1 VWKLARKTA
10 SLIFTRQNFTELMEA
25 TFVQKGQ
32 QLLSVLDG
40 AKSGQAVD
48 MQGYFFNFTMDSIM
62 RLFFGRESNTIGGV
76 TDSYAQAYDE
86 AHRA

>member
-1 VWKLARKTA
+1 ML
-10 SLIFTRQNFTELMEA
+10 
-25 TFVQKGQ
+25 G
-32 QLLSVLDG
+32 VLDG
-40 AKSGQAVD
+40 VKPDEAVD